1 MDVTSDLAVVNENV
15 SLVISRQVLVDFCN
29 HLTQLPDDVAE
40 DVAQFTLE
48 KVQSRVIS
56 FEEQVS
62 RISSEVATCRKVRNR
77 KVSGN
82 TITFRVK
89 CMDQKVTDYLGNDT
103 IFWFSRMRMW
113 HSNQCVPHY
122 IIWLNPINIT
132 ASITRWLVSHLT
144 LFGDGRKLPVGVQ
157 LILFCLLPHQDLPSL
172 PSLVW
177 VIIHMVDHSQS
188 HVASVA
194 SLNRVLMWQL
204 LKVT

>member
-77 KVSGN
+77 KVSDN

-89 CMDQKVTDYLGNDT
+89 FMDQKVTDYLGNDT
-103 IFWFSRMRMW
+103 IFWFSRMRM
-113 HSNQCVPHY
+113 
-122 IIWLNPINIT
+122 
-132 ASITRWLVSHLT
+132 
-144 LFGDGRKLPVGVQ
+144 
-157 LILFCLLPHQDLPSL
+157 
-172 PSLVW
+172 
-177 VIIHMVDHSQS
+177 
-188 HVASVA
+188 
-194 SLNRVLMWQL
+194 
-204 LKVT
+204 